1 MSMMPTLTLPV
12 GGAVAGA
19 VVRAVPALGAA
30 GVAGFAAGGDCA
42 RPATARTTVSTT
54 VHTNVRFMRWYSSL
68 ELLREFF
75 RYSSGDDDLQCRAWS
90 AGPSVLFRKQ
100 PERFPT
106 GKFGGADYFI
116 IGKGAC

>member
-1 MSMMPTLTLPV
+1 M
-12 GGAVAGA
+12 GAAVAGA
-19 VVRAVPALGAA
+19 VVALEAVD
-30 GVAGFAAGGDCA
+30 VAGFAAGDVCA
-42 RPATARTTVSTT
+42 KPATARTTVSTT